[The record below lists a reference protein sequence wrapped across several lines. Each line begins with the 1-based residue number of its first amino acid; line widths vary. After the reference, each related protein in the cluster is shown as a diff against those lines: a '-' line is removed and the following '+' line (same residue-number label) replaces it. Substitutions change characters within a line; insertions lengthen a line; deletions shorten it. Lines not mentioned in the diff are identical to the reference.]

1 VYQKILRTVVV
12 LVMMFALAACSD
24 EQAPQKQPA
33 AATPENAM
41 KESSRFD
48 IARISRGAMLFQQ
61 NCAECHGPE
70 AQGHPDWKEAR
81 SRGYSA
87 APPLDGTGHAHKL
100 KKAELIAII
109 RNGVK
114 YDGKPVM
121 PSWKERVSDQDVED
135 VILWFQALWPGP
147 VYAKWQKLNG

>member
-1 VYQKILRTVVV
+1 VFQRIIRTAV
-12 LVMMFALAACSD
+12 LVAAFALAACSD
-24 EQAPQKQPA
+24 EQAPPKQPVA
-33 AATPENAM
+33 GTPEPTV
-41 KESSRFD
+41 KESARFD
-48 IARISRGAMLFQQ
+48 IARIAHGAMLFQQ

-87 APPLDGTGHAHKL
+87 APPLDGTGPAHKR

-121 PSWKERVSDQDVED
+121 PSWKGRVSDQDIED

-147 VYAKWQKLNG
+147 VYANWQKLNS